1 MIPLDVESF
10 LTASEEQD
18 IVDAIKLAEKN
29 TSGEIRVHIENT
41 CNAHLEE
48 RALEVFSVLK
58 MHNTKN
64 RNGVLIYVAVDDHKF
79 SIYGD
84 QGINKV
90 VPNKFW
96 DETKDII
103 QKHFRNGNFKQ
114 GLVDGIIHA
123 GEQLKA
129 HFPIEDD
136 DTNELTNT
144 ISKG

>member
-10 LTASEEQD
+10 LTANEEQD

-29 TSGEIRVHIENT
+29 TSGELRVHIENT

-90 VPNKFW
+90 VPDNFW
-96 DETKDII
+96 GETKDII

-123 GEQLKA
+123 GEALKA

>member
-1 MIPLDVESF
+1 
-10 LTASEEQD
+10 
-18 IVDAIKLAEKN
+18 
-29 TSGEIRVHIENT
+29 
-41 CNAHLEE
+41 
-48 RALEVFSVLK
+48 

-90 VPNKFW
+90 VPNNFW

-103 QKHFRNGNFKQ
+103 QNHFRNSNFKQ

-123 GEQLKA
+123 GE
-129 HFPIEDD
+129 H
-136 DTNELTNT
+136 
-144 ISKG
+144 

>member
-1 MIPLDVESF
+1 MPLDVESF
-10 LTASEEQD
+10 LTANEEQD

-41 CNAHLEE
+41 SKNHVEE

-84 QGINKV
+84 EAVMEMYLAISVTQFFPTFKRGIGYS
-90 VPNKFW
+90 
-96 DETKDII
+96 ETCSNVQLDI
-103 QKHFRNGNFKQ
+103 
-114 GLVDGIIHA
+114 
-123 GEQLKA
+123 
-129 HFPIEDD
+129 
-136 DTNELTNT
+136 
-144 ISKG
+144 

>member
-1 MIPLDVESF
+1 MSLDVESF

-29 TSGEIRVHIENT
+29 TSGELRVHIENT

-90 VPNKFW
+90 VPDNFW
-96 DETKDII
+96 GETKDII

-114 GLVDGIIHA
+114 GLVAVSYTH
-123 GEQLKA
+123 
-129 HFPIEDD
+129 
-136 DTNELTNT
+136 LTLPT
-144 ISKG
+144 SDLV